1 MQFVKITQLC
11 YNYLEVMYMETI
23 TLALAIS
30 ILGIALNVFN
40 FYYARKKDNIT
51 DVKEKDKESANQQ
64 LIDYR
69 LTQVEKKLDKI
80 IDILD
85 NYDKEIDARIESAM
99 TRHIEIYHKK
109 GE

>member
-1 MQFVKITQLC
+1 
-11 YNYLEVMYMETI
+11 METI
-23 TLALAIS
+23 TLALAMS

-40 FYYARKKDNIT
+40 FYYSRKKETISN
-51 DVKEKDKESANQQ
+51 VKEQDKESSNQQ

-85 NYDKEIDARIESAM
+85 TYDKEIDERIDKALE
-99 TRHIEIYHKK
+99 HHVEIYHKK

>member
-1 MQFVKITQLC
+1 
-11 YNYLEVMYMETI
+11 METI
-23 TLALAIS
+23 TLALTIS

-40 FYYARKKDNIT
+40 FYYARKKESIT

-80 IDILD
+80 LDILD
-85 NYDKEIDARIESAM
+85 NYDKEIDARVSKAM
-99 TRHIEIYHKK
+99 EQHVKLYHKEGK
-109 GE
+109 

>member
-1 MQFVKITQLC
+1 
-11 YNYLEVMYMETI
+11 METI
-23 TLALAIS
+23 TIALVIS
-30 ILGIALNVFN
+30 VLGIVLNVFN
-40 FYYARKKDNIT
+40 FYYSRKKETIT
-51 DVKEKDKESANQQ
+51 DVKEQGKESSNQQ

-85 NYDKEIDARIESAM
+85 NYDKEIDERIFKAIDE
-99 TRHIEIYHKK
+99 HIKIYHRK

>member
-1 MQFVKITQLC
+1 
-11 YNYLEVMYMETI
+11 METI
-23 TLALAIS
+23 TLALAMS

-40 FYYARKKDNIT
+40 FYYSRKKETISN
-51 DVKEKDKESANQQ
+51 VKEQDKESSNQQ

-85 NYDKEIDARIESAM
+85 TYDKEIDERIDKALEH
-99 TRHIEIYHKK
+99 HIEIYHK
-109 GE
+109 GEK

>member
-1 MQFVKITQLC
+1 
-11 YNYLEVMYMETI
+11 METI

-40 FYYARKKDNIT
+40 FYYSRKKETIT
-51 DVKEKDKESANQQ
+51 NVKELDKESSNQQ

-80 IDILD
+80 LDILD
-85 NYDKEIDARIESAM
+85 NYDKEIDARVSKAM
-99 TRHIEIYHKK
+99 EQHIEVYHKK

>member
-1 MQFVKITQLC
+1 
-11 YNYLEVMYMETI
+11 METI

-40 FYYARKKDNIT
+40 FYYSRKKETISNI
-51 DVKEKDKESANQQ
+51 KEQDKESSNQQ

-85 NYDKEIDARIESAM
+85 NYDKEIDARIETAM
-99 TRHIEIYHKK
+99 ARHVELYHKK

>member
-1 MQFVKITQLC
+1 
-11 YNYLEVMYMETI
+11 METI
-23 TLALAIS
+23 TIALAIS

-40 FYYARKKDNIT
+40 FYYSRKKDTIT
-51 DVKEKDKESANQQ
+51 NVKEQDKESSNQQ

-85 NYDKEIDARIESAM
+85 NYEKEIDERIEKALL
-99 TRHIEIYHKK
+99 RHVEVYHK
-109 GE
+109 GEK

>member
-1 MQFVKITQLC
+1 
-11 YNYLEVMYMETI
+11 METI
-23 TLALAIS
+23 TIALVIS
-30 ILGIALNVFN
+30 VLGIVLNVFN

-80 IDILD
+80 LDILD
-85 NYDKEIDARIESAM
+85 NYDKEIDERVSKAM
-99 TRHIEIYHKK
+99 NEHIKIYHKE

>member
-1 MQFVKITQLC
+1 
-11 YNYLEVMYMETI
+11 METI
-23 TLALAIS
+23 TVALAIS

-40 FYYARKKDNIT
+40 FYYARKKDTITNI
-51 DVKEKDKESANQQ
+51 KEQDKESTNQQ

-80 IDILD
+80 LDILD
-85 NYDKEIDARIESAM
+85 NYDKEIDNRVEKAM
-99 TRHIEIYHKK
+99 EQHIKLYHKK

>member
-1 MQFVKITQLC
+1 
-11 YNYLEVMYMETI
+11 METI

-40 FYYARKKDNIT
+40 FYYARKKETIT
-51 DVKEKDKESANQQ
+51 NVKEADKESSNQQ

-80 IDILD
+80 LDILD
-85 NYDKEIDARIESAM
+85 SYDKEIDERVEKAM
-99 TRHIEIYHKK
+99 VHHIEMYHK